1 MQIIIQHI
9 ETLIV
14 RTEKQKLKAVKEV
27 LKNLNIPFEITSDRM
42 YNQAFEEKLRKSDES
57 FSKGDFTV
65 ITLENL
71 WK

>member
-1 MQIIIQHI
+1 M

-14 RTEKQKLKAVKEV
+14 RTDKQKLKAVKEV
-27 LKNLNIPFEITSDRM
+27 LNNMNIPFEITSDRM
-42 YNQAFEEKLRKSDES
+42 YNQAFEDKLRKSDEA
-57 FSKGDFTV
+57 FAKGEFTV